1 MDFGDFLWSLLI
13 IYFMFF
19 YFMLLFRIVGD
30 LFRDSETSGLGKTAW
45 IIFLLFLPFIAMIVY
60 LITRGRRMAERSIAA
75 SQAAIEEQDEYIRR
89 VAANGNG
96 RVDPSAQIA
105 KGHDLLV
112 SGAISQQEFDVL
124 KAKALA

>member
-60 LITRGRRMAERSIAA
+60 
-75 SQAAIEEQDEYIRR
+75 RR
-89 VAANGNG
+89 VAGGDRGAG
-96 RVDPSAQIA
+96 RVHPPGRRQRQWQGRPVRADREGARPARVGCDLATGVRRPQGQGARVGGGSA
-105 KGHDLLV
+105 
-112 SGAISQQEFDVL
+112 
-124 KAKALA
+124 